1 MSSSWAFTRTAVKR
15 FMTLHGR
22 NGSEME
28 AQSLLSTLAARA
40 GRLRELTPMGD
51 FQWKVEEPPL
61 ILVTKR
67 QDGLN
72 LCVTVR
78 RDGSAPAPP
87 LSRGEQELV
96 SELASDLGRSGPVS
110 GSSRQQWALRERRL
124 LAEKRRLEEQLQ
136 ASEAQR
142 AGLAEAYV
150 RLREGLRIAV
160 GTLKDDPARVE
171 VAAALRE
178 IEREAPSLLAR

>member
-15 FMTLHGR
+15 FMTIHGPR
-22 NGSEME
+22 ESEME
-28 AQSLLSTLAARA
+28 AQRLLSALASRA

-51 FQWKVEEPPL
+51 FQWKVEEPPM

-67 QDGLN
+67 QEGLN

-78 RDGSAPAPP
+78 RDGSGAAARR
-87 LSRGEQELV
+87 SRSEQELL
-96 SELASDLGRSGPVS
+96 SELALDLGRGVPAS
-110 GSSRQQWALRERRL
+110 GSSRQQWALRESRL
-124 LAEKRRLEEQLQ
+124 LAEKRRLEERLQ

-142 AGLAEAYV
+142 AGLAEAYA